1 MLNQVLIK
9 LRAGDSRLVEEEMQE
24 IRQEA
29 EAETEPQMTV
39 LELLRSAKLRVALLI
54 CVVMHLSQQLS
65 GMVAIFYYSV
75 TFFKYEFFII

>member
-1 MLNQVLIK
+1 
-9 LRAGDSRLVEEEMQE
+9 MQE